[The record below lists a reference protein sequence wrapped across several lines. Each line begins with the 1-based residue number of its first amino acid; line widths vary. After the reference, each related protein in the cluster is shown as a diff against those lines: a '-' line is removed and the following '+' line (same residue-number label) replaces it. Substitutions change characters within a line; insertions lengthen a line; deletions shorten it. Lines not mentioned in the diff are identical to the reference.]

1 MKSKTIYLLIICAS
15 FMVTTIE
22 STMCSNNP
30 IVYKNLKV
38 PSTIDLVKVG
48 FGRGFLPDKY
58 IEINGVVLERTI
70 KFDVF
75 LMGDGEVFNTAN
87 IPFAF
92 SSYHYTAPPGPRI
105 ELNNMTKLNDITNLR
120 QWGRAERYRLPFKE
134 GQPFILELVA
144 APHNTI
150 IIYAN
155 DRRFATFSREDL
167 SNISQLYIRGLHTI
181 KINSLIL
188 CTKILPTTTPAKPPF
203 LCPEPI
209 GLYNLEI
216 PSIINLVDQG
226 LGIGFTKYKFI
237 VIHGT
242 LVAPTRFD
250 ISLAEDGV
258 PEETAD
264 IPFHFSADF
273 TKNEVICDTWKRGEG
288 WTRKETLGGFPFTVG
303 QSFELEFRAMEYLNI
318 PMRYISNGIHIYVNK
333 QPKLIV
339 SFNRYDLSNIT
350 QLEIKGAIEVS
361 YVTLCP

>member
-1 MKSKTIYLLIICAS
+1 KL
-15 FMVTTIE
+15 
-22 STMCSNNP
+22 
-30 IVYKNLKV
+30 

-48 FGRGFLPDKY
+48 FGKGFLPDKY

-70 KFDVF
+70 AFDVF
-75 LMGDGEVFNTAN
+75 LMEDGELYKTAN

-92 SSYHYTAPPGPRI
+92 SSHHYTAPPGPRI
-105 ELNNMTKLNDITNLR
+105 ELNNMTKLNDITKPR

-155 DRRFATFSREDL
+155 DRRFATFSRGDL
-167 SNISQLYIRGLHTI
+167 SKISQLYIQGLYTI
-181 KINSLIL
+181 KIDSLIL
-188 CTKILPTTTPAKPPF
+188 CDKILPTPTPTKPPF

-226 LGIGFTKYKFI
+226 FGIGFTKFKFI

-273 TKNEVICDTWKRGEG
+273 IKNEVSE
-288 WTRKETLGGFPFTVG
+288 
-303 QSFELEFRAMEYLNI
+303 
-318 PMRYISNGIHIYVNK
+318 
-333 QPKLIV
+333 
-339 SFNRYDLSNIT
+339 
-350 QLEIKGAIEVS
+350 
-361 YVTLCP
+361 

>member
-1 MKSKTIYLLIICAS
+1 MKSKTLLLLIICAS
-15 FMVTTIE
+15 FMVTIIE
-22 STMCSNNP
+22 TTMCSNTP
-30 IVYKNLKV
+30 IIYKNLKV

-48 FGRGFLPDKY
+48 FGKGFLPGKY

-70 KFDVF
+70 AFDVY
-75 LMGDGEVFNTAN
+75 LMGDGVLYRTAN

-92 SSYHYTAPPGPRI
+92 SYHHYTAPPGPRV
-105 ELNNMTKLNDITNLR
+105 ELNNETQLNDITNPR
-120 QWGRAERYRLPFKE
+120 KWGQTERYRLHFKK

-150 IIYAN
+150 I
-155 DRRFATFSREDL
+155 
-167 SNISQLYIRGLHTI
+167 
-181 KINSLIL
+181 K
-188 CTKILPTTTPAKPPF
+188 
-203 LCPEPI
+203 
-209 GLYNLEI
+209 I
-216 PSIINLVDQG
+216 PSIINLVEQG
-226 LGIGFTKYKFI
+226 FEIGFTNYKFI

-242 LVAPTRFD
+242 PIKPTRFD
-250 ISLAEDGV
+250 ISLAKEGV

-273 TKNEVICDTWKRGEG
+273 TKKKAICDTWKRGEG

-303 QSFELEFRAMEYLNI
+303 QSFELEFRAMEYLNRN
-318 PMRYISNGIHIYVNK
+318 MRYINIFGIHIYVNK